1 MFYARYYRNSSRGT
15 DLNSHCVTPIISNVV
30 SGSDDNLHGM
40 HRRMISVVNF
50 FVFCQIINSFCFVVA
65 ISDLVHAVETMFH
78 LSYVLT
84 ASGNLF

>member
-40 HRRMISVVNF
+40 QRRMISVVIF
-50 FVFCQIINSFCFVVA
+50 FVFFRLFVFCFVVA

-78 LSYVLT
+78 LFYVLT
-84 ASGNLF
+84 ASGNFF